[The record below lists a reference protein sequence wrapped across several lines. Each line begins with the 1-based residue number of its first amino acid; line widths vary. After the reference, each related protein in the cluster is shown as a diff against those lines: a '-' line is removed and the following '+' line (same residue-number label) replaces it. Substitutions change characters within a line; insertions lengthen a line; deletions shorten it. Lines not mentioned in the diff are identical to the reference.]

1 MQYGESVSRS
11 FEIRNEGLFD
21 FKYSICDNNDQA
33 AKDKLKE
40 DRKKEMEDRINGVQE
55 QVEDP
60 KAAKNKKAD
69 PKAAKKDPKAKDGG
83 APVVDGTQLTI
94 GQYDVVP
101 SIGSI
106 APGSA
111 AVVNVTFR
119 AEGAKYYESTLSID
133 IADRDTMDSPEDGLP
148 FELSAESS
156 IPGINTD
163 DLDQVFEEQTV
174 IPSLDPSLNT

>member
-21 FKYSICDNNDQA
+21 FKYSICDDKDQE
-33 AKDKLKE
+33 AKTKLKE

-55 QVEDP
+55 QAEDP
-60 KAAKNKKAD
+60 KAAKNKKPD

-83 APVVDGTQLTI
+83 AAVVDGTQLTI

-119 AEGAKYYESTLSID
+119 ADGAKYYESTLAID
-133 IADRDTMDSPEDGLP
+133 IADRDSLDNPEGLP